1 MSLFNFN
8 SSPSPKRARKKRAA
22 IALIAIGSISGVLTL
37 GFTFASRIT
46 LNNGG
51 SVEYGQGYLTTTTC
65 DTDGIKVTPINS
77 FYNKPGPAYFTFNA
91 IQIEQISASCAGKDF
106 IIKVY
111 NQDGQALEITN
122 DEGAPIYE
130 ARVYFQPFTNL
141 IQLSDNDGVENT
153 VSLSG
158 YWAKQFIWVEEPST
172 AILVGTL
179 SNLREKDPS
188 DEILLPAAASNYF
201 ALELND
207 NAFQITFDPTGELAA
222 GFADS
227 KNVYHISVES
237 VDHES

>member
-8 SSPSPKRARKKRAA
+8 SGPKRMRKKRAA
-22 IALIAIGSISGVLTL
+22 IALIVIGSISGVLTL

-51 SVEYGQGYLTTTTC
+51 TVEYGQGYLTTTTC

-122 DEGAPIYE
+122 DGDTSFYE
-130 ARVYFQPFTNL
+130 ARVYFQPFL
-141 IQLSDNDGVENT
+141 SGIQISENDGAPNT

-158 YWAKQFIWVEEPST
+158 YWADQFT
-172 AILVGTL
+172 LVGTSPIIVGTL
-179 SNLREKDPS
+179 NNLIQRNEEA
-188 DEILLPAAASNYF
+188 EISAPASASTYF
-201 ALELND
+201 ELNLD
-207 NAFQITFDPTGELAA
+207 ENSFQITFDPSGELAA
-222 GFADS
+222 GFANS

-237 VDHES
+237 VDHQS